1 MFIMCYYK
9 INLVFHNHYKNKEKL
24 ILFQEDNDRRAF

>member
-1 MFIMCYYK
+1 MFKMCYYK
-9 INLVFHNHYKNKEKL
+9 IYFGFDNHYKKKEKL